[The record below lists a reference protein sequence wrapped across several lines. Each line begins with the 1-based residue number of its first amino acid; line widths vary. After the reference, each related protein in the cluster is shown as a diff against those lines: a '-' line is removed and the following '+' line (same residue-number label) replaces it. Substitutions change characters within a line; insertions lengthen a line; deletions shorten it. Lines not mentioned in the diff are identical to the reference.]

1 MHEKG
6 SVHYLEDF
14 LSLSSCCVHVFVV
27 GMDSMFVYDVYC
39 DVHFVVISAGFLYTC
54 SSFIHNNPFFFHP
67 LSLAD

>member
-39 DVHFVVISAGFLYTC
+39 DHTLCGDQCRFPVHL
-54 SSFIHNNPFFFHP
+54 
-67 LSLAD
+67 